1 MLKDKALV
9 RSKIVRAVTAKE
21 ASDDLAS
28 ILPISAGELT
38 VIRSYR
44 FYKTLSAE
52 PKKKTYIE
60 IDKLLPAKKAIEVM
74 TTIENRK
81 PPIVIRPEDLDPV
94 KHYADGSSYDFATG
108 KAEPAAVF
116 IPEWGAT
123 VTEVPPS
130 DTRLPADYFFPDKPL
145 VPTKDAVFD
154 GEYSAESLKVL
165 EGMAP
170 ASPESRVFVPC
181 RWHGEKYI
189 DQADGDRCTA
199 LDPGSKYIDDI
210 YAERLRAVSATI
222 AAATAAT
229 NKFNDSLV
237 TANAAAKEFS
247 DAVPRNVDL
256 DEAAPVI
263 HPAPVEA
270 VRAILDDPNPNR
282 DYSYREPTQA
292 FYDKVDELPEPPV
305 TAVETPDTLSIW
317 RPTSHHGQPVAWKY
331 DDSGFKRDPEQAIE
345 RPSNGVAITFATLFI
360 IIGLVAAYFHW
371 FKH

>member
-38 VIRSYR
+38 VIRAYR

-81 PPIVIRPEDLDPV
+81 QPIVIRPEDLGIERPVYAGQPFPIVKLGEPQPATIIDPTTLPPDHPDHV
-94 KHYADGSSYDFATG
+94 CTDKCYDIVPLNEANEAKYFPQSKVG
-108 KAEPAAVF
+108 DPQPAKVF
-116 IPEWGAT
+116 VPEWGPDADT
-123 VTEVPPS
+123 SNVAAGQPS
-130 DTRLPADYFFPDKPL
+130 PYLFPDKPL

-154 GEYSAESLKVL
+154 GEYSADSIKVL
-165 EGMAP
+165 EGMGP
-170 ASPESRVFVPC
+170 ARTESRAFVPC

-199 LDPGSKYIDDI
+199 LDPGSRYIDDI
-210 YAERLRAVSATI
+210 YAARLRAVSKAPLITLGTI
-222 AAATAAT
+222 AAI
-229 NKFNDSLV
+229 V
-237 TANAAAKEFS
+237 
-247 DAVPRNVDL
+247 
-256 DEAAPVI
+256 
-263 HPAPVEA
+263 
-270 VRAILDDPNPNR
+270 
-282 DYSYREPTQA
+282 
-292 FYDKVDELPEPPV
+292 
-305 TAVETPDTLSIW
+305 
-317 RPTSHHGQPVAWKY
+317 
-331 DDSGFKRDPEQAIE
+331 
-345 RPSNGVAITFATLFI
+345 
-360 IIGLVAAYFHW
+360 GLVLAYFHW